1 MQPKHENSKFK
12 KWLDLLQQESWQ
24 LELII
29 SGVAIFGLVQAI
41 EPIVKVMNSIRAK
54 SEGEFFLGFIS
65 GIGFTAILISL
76 LSLTICLIIHVILR
90 GLWIGAVGLRYFS
103 GDIDYEVLNYTDKF
117 KTYLKKRIGSFDKY
131 IANLE
136 DYCSL
141 IFALSFLLV
150 FFFIS
155 FFFSIGFAATVFI
168 LLENIFG
175 LGVQSVLG
183 PILVILFAIAY
194 LMTAFDFFTQG
205 FLKKKKWL
213 AIIYFPI
220 YRLMSRITFSF
231 LYRPLL
237 YNLLDNKLGKR
248 ILAVMVPV
256 FVLGL
261 LLFTLTIKESNYH
274 IDRWDDTVEY
284 AKTRNYYDQMDDKEN
299 TYVSNAAIPSNIIKT
314 TSLPVFIKHK
324 SAIENVICKLDST
337 LTPIKDVRG
346 LEMSGFRIQLSN
358 GRDSMAYPNFKK
370 YMSLLSDV
378 ITIKLDSLEMPAMYI
393 AVENNKGQRGYETVL
408 DLQGISRG
416 HHVLHLA
423 RQGIRGDSLVV
434 RDMSKIPFWYY
445 PD

>member
-1 MQPKHENSKFK
+1 
-12 KWLDLLQQESWQ
+12 
-24 LELII
+24 
-29 SGVAIFGLVQAI
+29 
-41 EPIVKVMNSIRAK
+41 
-54 SEGEFFLGFIS
+54 
-65 GIGFTAILISL
+65 
-76 LSLTICLIIHVILR
+76 
-90 GLWIGAVGLRYFS
+90 
-103 GDIDYEVLNYTDKF
+103 
-117 KTYLKKRIGSFDKY
+117 
-131 IANLE
+131 
-136 DYCSL
+136 
-141 IFALSFLLV
+141 V
-150 FFFIS
+150 FVFIS
-155 FFFSIGFAATVFI
+155 FFLSIGFAATVFI
-168 LLENIFG
+168 LLENVFG

-183 PILVILFAIAY
+183 PILFILFAIAY

-213 AIIYFPI
+213 AIVYFPI

-274 IDRWDDTVEY
+274 IDRWDNTVEY
-284 AKTRNYYDQMDDKEN
+284 AKMLNYYDQIDDKEN
-299 TYVSNAAIPSNIIKT
+299 AYVSSAAIPSNIIKT

-346 LEMSGFRIQLSN
+346 LELSGFRVQFNSAA
-358 GRDSMAYPNFKK
+358 DTMAYPNFKK
-370 YMSLLSDV
+370 YMSLLNDV
-378 ITIKLDSLEMPAMYI
+378 ITIKLDSLEIPAMYI

-408 DLQGISRG
+408 DLQDVSRG
-416 HHVLHLA
+416 HHVLHLT

-434 RDMSKIPFWYY
+434 RNMAKIPFWYY

>member
-1 MQPKHENSKFK
+1 MQPKHEDSKFK

-29 SGVAIFGLVQAI
+29 SGVAIFGLVQAV
-41 EPIVKVMNSIRAK
+41 EPIIHIMNSIRAK

-155 FFFSIGFAATVFI
+155 FFLCIGFAVAVFV
-168 LLENIFG
+168 LMENVFG
-175 LGVQSVLG
+175 LGIQSVVG
-183 PILVILFAIAY
+183 PVLVVLFAIAY
-194 LMTAFDFFTQG
+194 LMTAFDFFSQG

-213 AIIYFPI
+213 AVVYFPI

-248 ILAVMVPV
+248 ILAILVPV
-256 FVLGL
+256 FIVGL
-261 LLFTLTIKESNYH
+261 MLFSLTIKESNYH

-284 AKTRNYYDQMDDKEN
+284 AKMLNYYDQIEGKEN
-299 TYVSNAAIPSNIIKT
+299 AYVRSAAIPSNIIKT
-314 TSLPVFIKHK
+314 TSLPIFIKHR
-324 SAIENVICKLDST
+324 SAIENVICKIDST
-337 LTPIKDVRG
+337 LVPIKDVRG
-346 LEMSGFRIQLSN
+346 LELSGFQIQLNSAA
-358 GRDSMAYPNFKK
+358 DTMAYPNFKK

-378 ITIKLDSLEMPAMYI
+378 VTIKLDSIEMPAMYI
-393 AVENNKGQRGYETVL
+393 AGENSKGQRGYETVL
-408 DLQGISRG
+408 DLQGVSRG
-416 HHVLHLA
+416 HHVLYLT
-423 RQGIRGDSLVV
+423 RKGIRGDSLVT
-434 RDMSKIPFWYY
+434 RNMSRIPFWYY